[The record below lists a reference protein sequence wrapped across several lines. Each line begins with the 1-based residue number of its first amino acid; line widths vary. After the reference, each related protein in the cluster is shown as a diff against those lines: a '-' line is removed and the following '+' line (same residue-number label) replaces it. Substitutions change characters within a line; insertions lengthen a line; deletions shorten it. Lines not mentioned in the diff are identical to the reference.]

1 MSTKVFLT
9 DDHKIMREGL
19 RMLLEKHPGFEV
31 VGEAEDGLEV
41 IKKVRKLRP
50 EVVIMDLGM
59 PNLNG
64 IEATRKI
71 INEMPKIKIV
81 GFSMHADRRF
91 IVEMLK
97 AGASAYLL
105 KDCASEELVVA
116 IRAVLADRIY
126 LSPSLADTVIKD
138 YINNIPRDSLSV
150 FSILTARE
158 REVLQLIAEGKNTKY
173 IASKLYISVKTVET
187 YRQNIKDKLNLSSI
201 AELTKYAVREGLTSL
216 DK

>member
-1 MSTKVFLT
+1 MSPKVFLT

-19 RMLLEKHPGFEV
+19 RVLLEKHPRFEV
-31 VGEAEDGLEV
+31 VGEAEDGLEF
-41 IKKVRKLRP
+41 IKNVRDLRP
-50 EVVIMDLGM
+50 EVVVMDIGM

-71 INEMPKIKIV
+71 VAEMPKIKIV

-105 KDCASEELVVA
+105 KDSASEELIVA

-126 LSPSLADTVIKD
+126 LSPSLADAVIKD
-138 YINNIPRDSLSV
+138 YIDNIPRDSFSV

-158 REVLQLIAEGKNTKY
+158 REVLQLIAEGKNTKS
-173 IASKLYISVKTVET
+173 IASQLYISVKTVET

-201 AELTKYAVREGLTSL
+201 AELTKCAVREGLTSL